1 MVIYLLYGSRNN
13 YLWELVSISYL
24 LRDKQEHSTI
34 LNPEV
39 QAYIKINKH
48 KKRQ

>member
-1 MVIYLLYGSRNN
+1 MVAGITN
-13 YLWELVSISYL
+13 LWEFVSISYL
-24 LRDKQEHSTI
+24 LCDKQEYSTI

-48 KKRQ
+48 KKWQ